1 MWEIREDYDN
11 RRSRRDDDDRR
22 DYRYGMRTNSK
33 DYECGYED
41 GYDEGF
47 EDGKNYERQERKEMN
62 FED

>member
-1 MWEIREDYDN
+1 MKTYCPDTLNDKVTSWQDGYDN
-11 RRSRRDDDDRR
+11 GYIDGHDS
-22 DYRYGMRTNSK
+22 
-33 DYECGYED
+33 GYED

>member
-11 RRSRRDDDDRR
+11 RRSRRDDNDRR

-41 GYDEGF
+41 GY
-47 EDGKNYERQERKEMN
+47 EDAIKEI
-62 FED
+62 EKSDKRYR